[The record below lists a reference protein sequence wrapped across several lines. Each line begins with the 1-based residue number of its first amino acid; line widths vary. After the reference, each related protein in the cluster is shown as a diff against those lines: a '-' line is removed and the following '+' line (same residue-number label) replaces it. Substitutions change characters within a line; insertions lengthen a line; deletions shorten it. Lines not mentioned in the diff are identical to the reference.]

1 MHEALIHSCEWRTIH
16 SSTCTMQGL
25 RMLCSLAFGCS
36 AGVLVYAELFLGA
49 NDTQQTSA
57 LVVRLGVGK
66 ILCSFVLRFTH
77 SENIHLCSI
86 AQNLESSLAQNRCS
100 RHNSWNA
107 DASTMARYTEYLSEI
122 TSDYFFL
129 SPESA
134 WFQTRYQQSLITT
147 INCTYTFTYVIVLWH
162 IRTSVRE
169 LGMERK
175 V

>member
-1 MHEALIHSCEWRTIH
+1 MLKCLSMSKKPMLKLRRLKSMKSLLSAKCLSVQENSSNPVKVHEALIHSCEWRTIH

-100 RHNSWNA
+100 RHNS
-107 DASTMARYTEYLSEI
+107 
-122 TSDYFFL
+122 
-129 SPESA
+129 
-134 WFQTRYQQSLITT
+134 
-147 INCTYTFTYVIVLWH
+147 
-162 IRTSVRE
+162 
-169 LGMERK
+169 
-175 V
+175 